1 MRNRSSPRFE
11 FKNGRIFEPLTKTFE
26 EIHPE
31 AFVKGCVP
39 TRCFVAGLLTV
50 KPDGNNRGLVG
61 RYNGRRYPFALN
73 EIQHLR
79 LVHPYIPDRYV
90 ADCFRRLFRI
100 FPDFFVASFVTIFWT
115 IRAYSC
121 RRGRVDKSCLPQH
134 RRIREWRELI
144 SSPRRNVLR
153 VFLWSENFFN
163 VCKMVDNMKW
173 K

>member
-11 FKNGRIFEPLTKTFE
+11 FKNRRILEPLTKTFE

-31 AFVKGCVP
+31 AFVEGCVP
-39 TRCFVAGLLTV
+39 TRLFVAGLLAV

-61 RYNGRRYPFALN
+61 RYNGRRYPFALDK
-73 EIQHLR
+73 IQHLR

-90 ADCFRRLFRI
+90 ADCFRRSLRI
-100 FPDFFVASFVTIFWT
+100 FPDFFVTIFRT
-115 IRAYSC
+115 IRVYSC

-134 RRIREWRELI
+134 RRIGEWRELI

-153 VFLWSENFFN
+153 VFLWSGNF
-163 VCKMVDNMKW
+163 W
-173 K
+173 KDSR